1 MCTCTQCQRCSCL
14 PASFAQCPL
23 CMEPFELDDISF
35 YPCTCGYQVGVYASV
50 HECVCVHGCIRAC
63 VHACVCVC
71 ACVSVQALLSLK
83 FEGSDRAQTV
93 DVHCSGNVTAQNRYA

>member
-1 MCTCTQCQRCSCL
+1 
-14 PASFAQCPL
+14 
-23 CMEPFELDDISF
+23 MEPFELDDISF